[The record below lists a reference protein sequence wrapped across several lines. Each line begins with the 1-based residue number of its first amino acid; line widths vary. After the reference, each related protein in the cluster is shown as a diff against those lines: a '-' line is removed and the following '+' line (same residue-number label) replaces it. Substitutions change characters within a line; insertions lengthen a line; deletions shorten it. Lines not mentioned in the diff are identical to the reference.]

1 MKLSEFTLKDKLTV
15 DGKVFEK
22 GSKCP
27 ESEVPRLLRHN
38 REYLELEYKS
48 GIPQI
53 TKEQEEKYG
62 VSFTPEPP
70 KEMKIL
76 PREFSQEKLNV
87 KLADVGAKKF
97 KEWAEKKF
105 GADKIDRRKSAK
117 SIITEI
123 LRMQEEARR

>member
-1 MKLSEFTLKDKLTV
+1 MKLSEFILKDKLTL

-27 ESEVPRLLRHN
+27 ESEVARLLRYN

-53 TKEQEEKYG
+53 TKAQEEKYG
-62 VSFTPEPP
+62 VSFKPEPP
-70 KEMKIL
+70 KEMKI
-76 PREFSQEKLNV
+76 PKREFSQESLTV

-105 GADKIDRRKSAK
+105 GEDKIDRRKSAK

-123 LRMQEEARR
+123 LRMQEEERR